1 MRPKLLAETIFSFFN
16 LKEAIYIKGP
26 PGIGKTEIPR
36 QVAEAHGLGF
46 MHIHCPMKQ
55 PEDMGFPVVSAD
67 KSSVTFVIPSEMP
80 VVGNTSL
87 PDEGILLLDELGQAD
102 NSMQKVYGN
111 IIQARELHGY
121 KLKPGWSIVATGN
134 RSQDRAGANRILSHL
149 NDRMVQFEL
158 EPSLDDT
165 TNYMMASGVDP
176 IVIAYLRFQPDA
188 LHDFDPNRD
197 TNATPRGWSK
207 VARILGNVSDA
218 ILYES
223 IAGTVGEG
231 RAATFKSFYDMYL
244 KLPVPEMV
252 IMQADTYPVPAE
264 ASIKYALCGA
274 LAHRATQAN
283 FDQIITFARRLP
295 GDFQVMLVIDSVKR
309 CPAVQQTKGF
319 LSWAANEGAKV
330 IL

>member
-1 MRPKLLAETIFSFFN
+1 MRPKLLAETILAFFH
-16 LKEAIYIKGP
+16 LKEAIYIKGK
-26 PGIGKTEIPR
+26 PGTGKTEIPE
-36 QVAEAHGLGF
+36 QVAIANNLGF
-46 MHIHCPMKQ
+46 MHIYGPMKQ
-55 PEDMGFPVVSAD
+55 SEDMGFPVVSAD
-67 KSSVTFVIPSEMP
+67 KTTVKFVIPEDMP
-80 VVGNTSL
+80 VVGNDSM
-87 PDEGILLLDELGQAD
+87 PDEGILLIDELGQAD
-102 NSMQKVYGN
+102 NTMQKVYGN

-134 RSQDRAGANRILSHL
+134 RTQDRAGANRILSHL

-158 EPSLDDT
+158 EASLDDT
-165 TNYMMASGVDP
+165 TNYMMANNVDP

-207 VARILGNVSDA
+207 VARILGKVPDA
-218 ILYES
+218 ALFES

-283 FDQIITFARRLP
+283 FDQIITFAKRMP
-295 GDFQVMLVIDSVKR
+295 AEFQTMLVIDSVKR

-319 LSWAANEGAKV
+319 INWATNEGAKV